1 MIVFSRLAFKE
12 PITKPLGREKLGS
25 QHASKDHDFRIVRS
39 KAAEMSPSGVAFP
52 INLISP
58 QGMFVGPEM
67 KERLRA
73 ANYHAL
79 DQA

>member
-58 QGMFVGPEM
+58 QGMPYRKIEACTPNDVGQN
-67 KERLRA
+67 RLVP
-73 ANYHAL
+73 
-79 DQA
+79 